1 MKYLKWIY
9 GTHSNTNTNLEYKID
24 EVTIAEK
31 WNLTSKDWEEQGGLN
46 FTNEENALRWI
57 SRGDTL
63 YDVII
68 PNDAEVINV
77 RNDKTPN
84 GIYRSNKIIVTNP
97 RKVTDELTMELYK
110 KSNMPELTYYK
121 TLSALAMKGCYNTCL
136 EIIRDKV
143 NKDNIDLVINDY
155 EEFNKPG
162 HNENMN
168 ETVYNKILEI
178 LKEIKSDL
186 LICLTID
193 KMPYEKNITNDN
205 IINVTGQSGTGKSY
219 FCQQYKNHLIIDTDE
234 IFSEDRFKL
243 TTGIN
248 KELGEYFRSK
258 YNPLPS
264 LGDDFD
270 LIYQDI
276 LNYCK
281 KYDKTIVID
290 CAQFHCIK
298 NINLLKGKIII
309 MRTCIDNC
317 YKRCINRFKKNN
329 PNASKEDIS
338 KYTEKK
344 KSIYKWYKSSNKFI
358 IKINNIKN

>member
-9 GTHSNTNTNLEYKID
+9 GTRSNSSTNLEYKVD
-24 EVTIAEK
+24 EINIAEK
-31 WNLTSKDWEEQGGLN
+31 WNPTSKDWETQGGLN

-68 PNDAEVINV
+68 PSDAEVLNV

-143 NKDNIDLVINDY
+143 NKNNIDKVIEDY
-155 EEFNKPG
+155 EEFNRPG

-168 ETVYNKILEI
+168 ETVYNEILDI
-178 LKEIKSDL
+178 LKEIQSDL

-193 KMPYEKNITNDN
+193 KSPYEKKITNDN
-205 IINVTGQSGTGKSY
+205 IINITGQSGSGKSY
-219 FCQQYKNHLIIDTDE
+219 FCKQYKNHLIIDTDE
-234 IFSEDRFKL
+234 IFNEHLFQL
-243 TTGIN
+243 TNGIN

-258 YNPLPS
+258 FNPLPN

-270 LIYQDI
+270 LIYQNI
-276 LNYCK
+276 LDYCK
-281 KYDKTIVID
+281 KYNKTIVID

-298 NINLLKGKIII
+298 DINLLKGKIII

-317 YKRCINRFKKNN
+317 YKRCIKRFKDNN
-329 PNASKEDIS
+329 PNATNEEIN
-338 KYTEKK
+338 KYVEKK

-358 IKINNIKN
+358 VKINNIKN